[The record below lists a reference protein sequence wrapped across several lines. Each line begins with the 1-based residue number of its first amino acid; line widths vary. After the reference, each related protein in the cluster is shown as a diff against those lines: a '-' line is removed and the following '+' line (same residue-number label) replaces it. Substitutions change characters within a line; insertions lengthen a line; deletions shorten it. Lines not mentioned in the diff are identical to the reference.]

1 MPNVN
6 KPTYLETLNSAVNI
20 IFTEDVSVET
30 FMKDVTTG
38 YFPLYGEFDV
48 KASVAKL
55 DRMIEVLE
63 RMLSIVRKPMF
74 HTREEETVMRS
85 ELSPSLDSLSFRETM
100 RTPSFWKEKDGEMEP
115 EFVDTHTGEDDYCI
129 YENKFIF
136 FLADRIK
143 KDIFEIESQSDRFYF
158 SLLGEY
164 QSDAVTYARPSFLTT
179 LNVKGDYPYPH
190 VFSSTSS
197 QTFLLDE
204 KLKKARRYMSHIFR
218 SSLYR
223 EVSKYE
229 ISPNIMPTNI
239 LLHDNLYGFCY
250 RYYKETY
257 QKEGEKQL
265 GDDILYYDFVIG
277 DMMLALS
284 KDGFDVKGEGVFTY
298 TDEGRI
304 EMPKLTFALPKVT
317 VEIEDVKDAS
327 AFKVTGY
334 MVDKRGNRLGKTK
347 KLVYVHKEMNKT
359 DSKKVYE
366 DVERLMKEEDF
377 DDYSIVTMSNRTNVY
392 DRVACVTYYD
402 RYSAGVLNNVLK
414 SCFLCF
420 TFEKESDVRCPIC
433 GSNEIQNHEN
443 HCRCL
448 NCNGTY
454 TIYEMENE
462 YYLMIEKL
470 WRSEE
475 HAVR

>member
-1 MPNVN
+1 MPEKY
-6 KPTYLETLNSAVNI
+6 KPTFLETLNSRVNL
-20 IFTEDVSVET
+20 IFLEDISVET
-30 FMKDVTTG
+30 FMDDVKTG
-38 YFPLYGEFDV
+38 HFPLYGEFDI
-48 KASVAKL
+48 KSSVTRL

-63 RMLSIVRKPMF
+63 RMLSIVRKPKF
-74 HTREEETVMRS
+74 HTKEEETVMRS
-85 ELSPSLDSLSFRETM
+85 ELSPSLDSVSFRETM
-100 RTPSFWKEKDGEMEP
+100 KTPSFWKEKDEEMEP

-129 YENKFIF
+129 YENKFIC

-143 KDIFEIESQSDRFYF
+143 KDIFELESQSDRFYS
-158 SLLGEY
+158 SLLKEY
-164 QSDAVTYARPSFLTT
+164 QSDAVTYARPSFITT

-190 VFSSTSS
+190 VFSSASS

-204 KLKKARRYMSHIFR
+204 KLKKARRYLSHIFR
-218 SSLYR
+218 STLYK

-239 LLHDNLYGFCY
+239 LLHDTLYGFCY
-250 RYYKETY
+250 RYYRETY
-257 QKEGEKQL
+257 RQEGEKQL

-284 KDGFDVKGEGVFTY
+284 KNGFDVKADGLFTY
-298 TDEGRI
+298 SDDGRI
-304 EMPKLTFALPKVT
+304 EMPKLTFSMPKVT
-317 VEIEDVKDAS
+317 VEIEDVKDSS

-334 MVDKRGNRLGKTK
+334 VVDKRGNRLGKTS
-347 KLVYVHKEMNKT
+347 KLVYVHKLMDRK
-359 DSKKVYE
+359 DSRKVYE
-366 DVERLMKEEDF
+366 DVERLMKEGDY

-392 DRVACVTYYD
+392 DRVATVTYYD
-402 RYSAGVLNNVLK
+402 RYSAGVMSNVLK

-420 TFEKESDVRCPIC
+420 TFEKESDVRCPMC
-433 GSNEIQNHEN
+433 GSSEIQSHEN
-443 HCRCL
+443 HYRCL

-454 TIYEMENE
+454 TVYEMENE

-470 WRSEE
+470 WRREE